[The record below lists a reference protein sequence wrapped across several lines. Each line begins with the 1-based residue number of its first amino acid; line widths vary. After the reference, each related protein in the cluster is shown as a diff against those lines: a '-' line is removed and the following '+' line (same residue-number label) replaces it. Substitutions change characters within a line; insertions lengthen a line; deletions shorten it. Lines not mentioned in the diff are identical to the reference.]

1 MDILNKLLEMFLHL
15 DVYLGQ
21 IIQQYGVLTYLIL
34 FGVIFAETGLVV
46 TPFLP
51 GDSLI
56 FAAGTFAAR
65 GWLDP
70 VILFLTLSAAAIL
83 GDTVNYWIGHAVGS
97 RAFTG
102 EVKWIKKE
110 YMDKT
115 HAFFEKYGGKTIV
128 LARFVPIVRTF
139 APFVAGVGE
148 MTYKHFI
155 TYNVVGG
162 VLWVSIFLGLGYFFG
177 NIPFVQKN
185 FELVIIA
192 IILISVVPAIYEIV
206 KAKLEKKTE
215 AKATVA
221 K

>member
-1 MDILNKLLEMFLHL
+1 MDIINKLLEMFLHL

-21 IIQQYGVLTYLIL
+21 IIQQYGALTYLIL

-70 VILFLTLSAAAIL
+70 LILFFTLTAAAIL

-110 YMDKT
+110 YMERT

-155 TYNVVGG
+155 TYNIIGG

-185 FELVIIA
+185 FEMVIIA

-206 KAKLEKKTE
+206 KAKLEKKAE
-215 AKATVA
+215 AKVSAA

>member
-1 MDILNKLLEMFLHL
+1 MDIINKLLEMFLHL

-21 IIQQYGVLTYLIL
+21 IIQQYGALTYLIL

-65 GWLDP
+65 GWLNP
-70 VILFLTLSAAAIL
+70 IILFFTLTAAAIL

-110 YMDKT
+110 YMERT

-148 MTYKHFI
+148 MTYGHFI

-185 FELVIIA
+185 FEMVIIA
-192 IILISVVPAIYEIV
+192 IILISVAPAIYEIV
-206 KAKLEKKTE
+206 KAKLEKKAE
-215 AKATVA
+215 AKAPAA

>member
-1 MDILNKLLEMFLHL
+1 MDIVNKLLEMFLHL

-21 IIQQYGVLTYLIL
+21 IIQQYGALTYLIL
-34 FGVIFAETGLVV
+34 FGVIFAETGFVV

-70 VILFLTLSAAAIL
+70 LLLFITLTAAAIL
-83 GDTVNYWIGHAVGS
+83 GDTVNYWIGHAIGS

-110 YMDKT
+110 YMERT

-155 TYNVVGG
+155 TYNIVGG

-206 KAKLEKKTE
+206 KSKLEKKAETE
-215 AKATVA
+215 VSAAK
-221 K
+221 

>member
-1 MDILNKLLEMFLHL
+1 MDIINNLIEKFIHL
-15 DVYLGQ
+15 DLYLGQ
-21 IIQQYGVLTYLIL
+21 IIQQYGAMSYVLL
-34 FGVIFAETGLVV
+34 FTVIFAETGFVI

-65 GWLDP
+65 GWLNP
-70 VILFLTLSAAAIL
+70 IILFISLSMAAIL
-83 GDTVNYWIGHAVGS
+83 GDTVNYWIGHSIGS
-97 RAFTG
+97 RAYTG

-110 YMDKT
+110 YIEKT

-148 MTYKHFI
+148 MSYSYFI

-162 VLWVSIFLGLGYFFG
+162 ILWVSIFLGLGYFFG

-192 IILISVVPAIYEIV
+192 IILISVVPAVYEIIKARMERKVEV
-206 KAKLEKKTE
+206 KPEQ
-215 AKATVA
+215 VQ
-221 K
+221 

>member
-1 MDILNKLLEMFLHL
+1 MDIINKLLEMFLHL

-21 IIQQYGVLTYLIL
+21 IIQQYGALTYLIL

-65 GWLDP
+65 GWLNP
-70 VILFLTLSAAAIL
+70 IILFFTLTAAAIL

-102 EVKWIKKE
+102 EVKWIKKD
-110 YMDKT
+110 YMERT

-148 MTYKHFI
+148 MTYGHFI

-162 VLWVSIFLGLGYFFG
+162 VIRVRIFL
-177 NIPFVQKN
+177 
-185 FELVIIA
+185 
-192 IILISVVPAIYEIV
+192 
-206 KAKLEKKTE
+206 
-215 AKATVA
+215 
-221 K
+221 